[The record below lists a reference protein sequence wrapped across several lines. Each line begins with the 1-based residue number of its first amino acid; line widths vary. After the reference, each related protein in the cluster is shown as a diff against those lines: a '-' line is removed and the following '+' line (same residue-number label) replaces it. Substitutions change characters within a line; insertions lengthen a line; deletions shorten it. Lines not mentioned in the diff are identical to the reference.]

1 MRKSVWLAATL
12 LLAGCGGGGDK
23 AVEACATELANRLS
37 GKTFALDKA
46 DMLAKAKPEADA
58 LGDHLLSLGPL
69 IAGAGLSARQLPR
82 CNHPYLGASTMS
94 IWRPSMRG

>member
-46 DMLAKAKPEADA
+46 DMLAKAKPEADNV
-58 LGDHLLSLGPL
+58 
-69 IAGAGLSARQLPR
+69 IAISSQVTFDAGLPGEYKQGYECKARIDGGNASVIQLTF
-82 CNHPYLGASTMS
+82 S
-94 IWRPSMRG
+94 W